1 MVGEGFTQ
9 FSSCCRAKT
18 VIREIKPFQVVN
30 GTQCLNKMLKTIKRG
45 VSAKYIGFVKLKML
59 TWAIARQPSADERVA
74 EKRKSRNKLQ
84 AAMILLTAIAPPLPL
99 MLL

>member
-1 MVGEGFTQ
+1 
-9 FSSCCRAKT
+9 
-18 VIREIKPFQVVN
+18 
-30 GTQCLNKMLKTIKRG
+30 MLKTIKRG
-45 VSAKYIGFVKLKML
+45 VSAKYIGLVKLKML